1 MLPVPTAMVIPVEIS
16 EAAFLATTSIVSSKL
31 VEEEDDDDEEV
42 ASPSSLLLLLLFDD
56 DDDAEKTTNPL
67 PLLFCVLFVFAFLL
81 AKNKRLI
88 CFKLDDLNE
97 DDEDDEDEEEKEVL
111 VLAER
116 VLGDAKQTLP
126 DIFESSISIYYYCG
140 ESSLQRKKREE
151 KNEHND
157 TTHELFKQK
166 SSSNMSSPSP
176 SSSSSSSLSSFRICT
191 YNVLA
196 QCYVKSEWF
205 SWTKPKSLLKWKTRR
220 EHLRRRLRDDE
231 LGKVDVFCLQEVDE
245 FENEWKEFI
254 ENELNMGVFY
264 KRRTQKSND
273 KKDGS
278 LVCWNKE
285 KFELLDTLGVEFNE
299 VTKTL
304 DLDIKEV
311 EGFEEEEKREY
322 ERDCVAACVM
332 LLHKA
337 SNVPITCVSTH
348 LYWDPA
354 KALVKL
360 KQAEYLREEIERW
373 SQTKGNILIGGD
385 FNSLATSDVY
395 KSMVENDYVSLMRDN
410 ETGRE
415 PEYTNVTPSFTETID
430 YIFSSKN
437 WIEKVTHRGKVKNR
451 DLLFDGCP
459 CEGEPSDH
467 LPIYCDIE
475 LKKAAAN

>member
-42 ASPSSLLLLLLFDD
+42 ASPSSLLLLLFDDDD
-56 DDDAEKTTNPL
+56 DDDAEKTNPL

-88 CFKLDDLNE
+88 FCFKLDDLN
-97 DDEDDEDEEEKEVL
+97 EDDEDEEEKEVL

-126 DIFESSISIYYYCG
+126 DILESSISIYYCG
-140 ESSLQRKKREE
+140 ESSLQRKK
-151 KNEHND
+151 KTNNND
-157 TTHELFKQK
+157 TTHEQNKQK
-166 SSSNMSSPSP
+166 SSSDMSSPSP
-176 SSSSSSSLSSFRICT
+176 SSKSSSSLSSFRICT

-245 FENEWKEFI
+245 FENEWKDFI

>member
-88 CFKLDDLNE
+88 CFRQLDDLN
-97 DDEDDEDEEEKEVL
+97 EDDEDEEEKEVL

-157 TTHELFKQK
+157 TTHEQNKQK

-176 SSSSSSSLSSFRICT
+176 SSKSSSSLSSFRICT

-311 EGFEEEEKREY
+311 EGFEEEKKREY

>member
-42 ASPSSLLLLLLFDD
+42 ASPSSLFLLLLFDD
-56 DDDAEKTTNPL
+56 DDAEKTNPL
-67 PLLFCVLFVFAFLL
+67 PLLFCVHIFVFAFLL

-88 CFKLDDLNE
+88 FCFKLDDLN
-97 DDEDDEDEEEKEVL
+97 EDDEDEEEKEVL

-126 DIFESSISIYYYCG
+126 DILESSISIYYYCG

-166 SSSNMSSPSP
+166 SSSDMSSPSP
-176 SSSSSSSLSSFRICT
+176 SSKSSSSLSSFRICT

-245 FENEWKEFI
+245 FENEWKDFI

>member
-42 ASPSSLLLLLLFDD
+42 ASPSSLLLFD
-56 DDDAEKTTNPL
+56 DDDAEKTNPL

-88 CFKLDDLNE
+88 FCFKLDDLN
-97 DDEDDEDEEEKEVL
+97 EDDEDEEEKEVL

-140 ESSLQRKKREE
+140 ESSLQRKK
-151 KNEHND
+151 KTNNND

-166 SSSNMSSPSP
+166 SSSDMSSPSP
-176 SSSSSSSLSSFRICT
+176 SSKSSSSLSSFRICT

-245 FENEWKEFI
+245 FENEWKDFI

>member
-1 MLPVPTAMVIPVEIS
+1 M
-16 EAAFLATTSIVSSKL
+16 
-31 VEEEDDDDEEV
+31 
-42 ASPSSLLLLLLFDD
+42 
-56 DDDAEKTTNPL
+56 
-67 PLLFCVLFVFAFLL
+67 
-81 AKNKRLI
+81 
-88 CFKLDDLNE
+88 
-97 DDEDDEDEEEKEVL
+97 
-111 VLAER
+111 
-116 VLGDAKQTLP
+116 
-126 DIFESSISIYYYCG
+126 
-140 ESSLQRKKREE
+140 
-151 KNEHND
+151 
-157 TTHELFKQK
+157 
-166 SSSNMSSPSP
+166 
-176 SSSSSSSLSSFRICT
+176 
-191 YNVLA
+191 
-196 QCYVKSEWF
+196 KSEWF

-311 EGFEEEEKREY
+311 KGFEEEKKREY

-395 KSMVENDYVSLMRDN
+395 KSMIENGYVSLMRDD